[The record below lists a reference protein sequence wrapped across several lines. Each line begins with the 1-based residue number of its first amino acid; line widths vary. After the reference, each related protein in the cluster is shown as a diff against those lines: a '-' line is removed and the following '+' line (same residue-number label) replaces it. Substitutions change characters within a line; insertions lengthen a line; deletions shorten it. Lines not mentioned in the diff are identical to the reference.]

1 MVLDT
6 FELEDGVGPFQG
18 AGVPTDLSAR
28 RPIKT
33 RDARWVQAFARRL
46 AQSSVTP
53 NQISV
58 LGLVLAGLA
67 GLALAAQGRFSA
79 LMTICSFL
87 VAAGGIQGRLLCNLL
102 DGLVAVEGGKA
113 STTGPIYNELPDR
126 FADLMVLVGA
136 GYGVGVDPVW
146 GWCAGVGAL
155 MTAYVRALGASI
167 GGGQQFQGPMSK
179 SHRMAM
185 LTGAALIAAGTVPWG
200 WSARIVEVAL
210 ILVTVGTAI
219 TCVRRL
225 QRIVRNLEAA

>member
-1 MVLDT
+1 M
-6 FELEDGVGPFQG
+6 
-18 AGVPTDLSAR
+18 PTDLSAR

-33 RDARWVQAFARRL
+33 RDARWVQALARRL

-67 GLALAAQGRFSA
+67 GLALAAQGRFSTTVTVWS
-79 LMTICSFL
+79 LM
-87 VAAGGIQGRLLCNLL
+87 AAVVGIQGRLLCNLL
-102 DGLVAVEGGKA
+102 DGLVAVEGGKG
-113 STTGPIYNELPDR
+113 SVTGPIYNELPDR
-126 FADLMVLVGA
+126 LADLMVLVGA
-136 GYGVGVDPVW
+136 GYGAGVNPVW

-179 SHRMAM
+179 SHRMAV

-200 WSARIVEVAL
+200 WTARIVEGAL
-210 ILVTVGTAI
+210 ILVTVGTVI
-219 TCVRRL
+219 TCGRRL
-225 QRIVRNLEAA
+225 RCIVRNLEAA